1 MRKVD
6 IDSKEVDLINSVIKK
21 LPYQQTLKQFV
32 SSSVQH
38 YIEHLK
44 KKKVI

>member
-1 MRKVD
+1 MRKVE
-6 IDSKEVDLINSVIKK
+6 IDNKEVDLINSVIKK
-21 LPYQQTLKQFV
+21 LPYQQSLKQFV
-32 SSSVQH
+32 SSSVQY

>member
-1 MRKVD
+1 MMKID
-6 IDSKEVDLINSVIKK
+6 IDNKDVDLINSVIKK

-38 YIEHLK
+38 YIEYLK
-44 KKKVI
+44 KKRVI

>member
-1 MRKVD
+1 MMKVD
-6 IDSKEVDLINSVIKK
+6 IDNKEVGLINSVIKK
-21 LPYQQTLKQFV
+21 LPYQQTLKQFL

-38 YIEHLK
+38 YIDHLK

>member
-1 MRKVD
+1 MMKVD
-6 IDSKEVDLINSVIKK
+6 IDNKEVDLINSVIKK